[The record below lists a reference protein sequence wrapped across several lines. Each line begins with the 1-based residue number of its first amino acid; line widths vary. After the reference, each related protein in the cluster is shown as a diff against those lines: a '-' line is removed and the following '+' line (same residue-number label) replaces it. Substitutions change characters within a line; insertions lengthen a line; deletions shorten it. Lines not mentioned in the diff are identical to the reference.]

1 MGNLTP
7 HGLFRIAERATLY
20 FWSAHESQRLIV
32 GYMQRKQEHIKSMD
46 FRTCTSQKA
55 IHVLESAVFAN
66 NSEMS
71 SSAMVNQY
79 REHTL

>member
-1 MGNLTP
+1 MGNLTF
-7 HGLFRIAERATLY
+7 HGLFRIAERAV
-20 FWSAHESQRLIV
+20 AHESQRLIV

-46 FRTCTSQKA
+46 FRTCTWQKA

-71 SSAMVNQY
+71 SSAMVNQH